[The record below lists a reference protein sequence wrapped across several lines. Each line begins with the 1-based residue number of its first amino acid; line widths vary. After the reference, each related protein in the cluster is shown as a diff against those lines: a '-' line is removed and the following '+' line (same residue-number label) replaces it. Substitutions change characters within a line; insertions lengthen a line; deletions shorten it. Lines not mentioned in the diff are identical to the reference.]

1 MANRGKVDKVTAK
14 IIHRL
19 ENQQESGVA
28 KATFDLIKALQA
40 DQTVFKGDVVAIVTT
55 NGAFAF
61 HGFLLLLNTLYAEQC
76 CKHNVLCL

>member
-1 MANRGKVDKVTAK
+1 MRPVEIQFRSPILRFGSHA
-14 IIHRL
+14 
-19 ENQQESGVA
+19 
-28 KATFDLIKALQA
+28 FDLIKALQA
-40 DQTVFKGDVVAIVTT
+40 DQTVFKGDVVAIITT

>member
-1 MANRGKVDKVTAK
+1 MRPVEIQFRSPILRFNS
-14 IIHRL
+14 H
-19 ENQQESGVA
+19 
-28 KATFDLIKALQA
+28 TFDLIKALQA